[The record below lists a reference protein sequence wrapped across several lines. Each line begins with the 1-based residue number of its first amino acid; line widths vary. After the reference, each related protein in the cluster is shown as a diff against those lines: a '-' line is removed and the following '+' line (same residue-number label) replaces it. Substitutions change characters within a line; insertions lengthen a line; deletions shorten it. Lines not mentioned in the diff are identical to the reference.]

1 MLGMYI
7 GAKTMGNSM
16 EVPGKFKIEILYDPA
31 ISLVGIYLGKTRHWF
46 EKMYALLCL
55 LRHYLL

>member
-31 ISLVGIYLGKTRHWF
+31 VSLVGIYLKKTKH
-46 EKMYALLCL
+46 
-55 LRHYLL
+55 